1 MNASATIRASY
12 VRATRMSMMP
22 PPLPRPD
29 SVTNTVADLESRPA
43 NSEKLKD
50 FVPVN
55 HLEHREKCDLE
66 RNKIYIYDEPYS
78 PSYLEW
84 EEAGSFSA
92 RLRKMYTVFPYRDP
106 IWLVA
111 VVFAFGSL
119 DLVINAFFDLIPQL
133 DEKLQFNTNE
143 TVAIPTTV
151 LIGSMFF
158 FVAGIFDTFGAL
170 NADRGTLDTNKE
182 THKVTYRPA
191 LVGSPEF
198 KWVPSWVKL
207 WDLTMTNLAFQA
219 GLIVLFGGVIFMF
232 AGIVDFPELVPEEA
246 PSFATIVFG
255 PQVIH
260 GALFLIAN
268 AMLAI
273 SEQERWYKPKWWD
286 ADWQGAFLN
295 TLAESQVAIITGA
308 TSGIGLWLAERLYR
322 RGYRVALCG
331 RRMKEGTDAAKSLDP
346 SSGSA
351 IFVQCD
357 VTSYESQAA
366 MFQAVWTKW
375 SRLDVLIANAGGLD
389 GDSKYILRHRG
400 VGVDALPPKPDTTC
414 TDIDF
419 KGVMYGT
426 TLATHFMRHNP
437 KSKCGK
443 IIVTGSFLGVYGCA
457 TFPEY
462 CAAKAAA
469 HHYVRTAA
477 PVLLQKENITINCVM
492 PGPIVTDVV
501 AGISDAFAPE
511 HLTLKSVL
519 LSAYDH
525 FLEDK
530 DNVKTGQLVGTA
542 HKDLIFWP
550 HPGYKKGAIF
560 KRYEQTFDPWFNMI
574 HGESS
579 ELPDALYEPV
589 GSRGPKIIA
598 VTGATGA

>member
-29 SVTNTVADLESRPA
+29 SVTNIVADLESRPA
-43 NSEKLKD
+43 DSEKLKN

-92 RLRKMYTVFPYRDP
+92 RLRKMYTIFPYRDP

-133 DEKLQFNTNE
+133 DEKLQFETNE

-151 LIGSMFF
+151 LIGSIFF

-170 NADRGTLDTNKE
+170 NADRGTIDIDKE

-198 KWVPSWVKL
+198 KWIPSWVKL

-232 AGIVDFPELVPEEA
+232 AGIVDYPELIPEKS
-246 PSFATIVFG
+246 PSFAAVVFG

-260 GALFLIAN
+260 GALFLVAN

-295 TLAESQVAIITGA
+295 TLGGFGFLMA
-308 TSGIGLWLAERLYR
+308 GL
-322 RGYRVALCG
+322 
-331 RRMKEGTDAAKSLDP
+331 
-346 SSGSA
+346 
-351 IFVQCD
+351 
-357 VTSYESQAA
+357 
-366 MFQAVWTKW
+366 
-375 SRLDVLIANAGGLD
+375 
-389 GDSKYILRHRG
+389 
-400 VGVDALPPKPDTTC
+400 
-414 TDIDF
+414 
-419 KGVMYGT
+419 
-426 TLATHFMRHNP
+426 
-437 KSKCGK
+437 
-443 IIVTGSFLGVYGCA
+443 FLFGND
-457 TFPEY
+457 
-462 CAAKAAA
+462 K
-469 HHYVRTAA
+469 
-477 PVLLQKENITINCVM
+477 
-492 PGPIVTDVV
+492 
-501 AGISDAFAPE
+501 
-511 HLTLKSVL
+511 
-519 LSAYDH
+519 LSAAIAALLGSWA
-525 FLEDK
+525 FLIGSVIRWYVVME
-530 DNVKTGQLVGTA
+530 
-542 HKDLIFWP
+542 IF
-550 HPGYKKGAIF
+550 
-560 KRYEQTFDPWFNMI
+560 
-574 HGESS
+574 
-579 ELPDALYEPV
+579 
-589 GSRGPKIIA
+589 
-598 VTGATGA
+598 